1 MHDNDL
7 YSLKV
12 PAFDLNL
19 EIEFFQNG
27 DCIEQIRRIL
37 SRIGWM
43 KRGEERLEDSFHCSM
58 IEREEEEI
66 PKSVLKES
74 KHASNSRP
82 HIPKQS
88 NRKLELSRSLDNAA
102 SIISKLQERSRLA

>member
-1 MHDNDL
+1 M
-7 YSLKV
+7 
-12 PAFDLNL
+12 PTFDLNL
-19 EIEFFQNG
+19 DIEFYQNE
-27 DCIEQIRRIL
+27 DSIEQIRRIL
-37 SRIGWM
+37 SRIGWT
-43 KRGEERLEDSFHCSM
+43 KRGEDSFHCSM

>member
-12 PAFDLNL
+12 PALDLNL
-19 EIEFFQNG
+19 DIEFYQNE

-37 SRIGWM
+37 SRVGWT
-43 KRGEERLEDSFHCSM
+43 KREEREESFHCSM

-74 KHASNSRP
+74 KHASNSRS
-82 HIPKQS
+82 HMPKPS
-88 NRKLELSRSLDNAA
+88 NRKL
-102 SIISKLQERSRLA
+102 